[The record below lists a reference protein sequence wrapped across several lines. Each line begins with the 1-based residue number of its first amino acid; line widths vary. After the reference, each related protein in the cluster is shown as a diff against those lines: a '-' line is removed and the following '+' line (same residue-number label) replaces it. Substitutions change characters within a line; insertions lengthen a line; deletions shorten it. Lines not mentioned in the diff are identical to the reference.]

1 MHPLPPTGRRT
12 WNALG
17 GEERRTTWKG
27 SATPLLPIKCNALCY
42 IVCVREIRWS
52 DESEDHIWARHQVT
66 PAEVEQ
72 TVNTRPRFTMAGR
85 EGVELVYGTTDA
97 GRYLLVVLAEAMDG
111 RDYIVTARD
120 MDPAE
125 RRNFTR
131 QAR

>member
-1 MHPLPPTGRRT
+1 LT
-12 WNALG
+12 
-17 GEERRTTWKG
+17 K
-27 SATPLLPIKCNALCY
+27 
-42 IVCVREIRWS
+42 
-52 DESEDHIWARHQVT
+52 
-66 PAEVEQ
+66 
-72 TVNTRPRFTMAGR
+72 AGR